1 VATERKSG
9 TGGLDTFLAASGSQL
24 LDHRGDQV
32 MKYHIHKAVV
42 IGSGTM
48 GAAIA
53 AHLAN
58 AGVPVTLLDI
68 VPKDAPVEDKDARN
82 KIVNEGW
89 DRCLKARP
97 ANLMS
102 PELKTL
108 VKLGNLDDDFGV
120 VAEADWIC
128 EAIVEN
134 LEIKRDLMARIDD
147 MRKRTS
153 IVSTN
158 TSGIPV
164 SAIAEGRS
172 KEFKKHFLGIHFFN
186 PPRYLKLLEIIPT
199 KDTDREVV
207 EFFSWFGEYRLGKG
221 IVECKDTPN
230 FIGNRVAFGTGA
242 FAMDYILKNGYTVDE
257 VDAVTG
263 PLIGRPKTATFRLID
278 LVGLDVWDH
287 VGRNLAPLIP
297 HDQLGQEYLK
307 AETPAKLMSTMLKR
321 KWLGNKT
328 KVGFYK
334 EVRKEDGS
342 KEFWSLDLNTLE
354 HVPPIKP
361 RFDSVKAAKDVE
373 GLGDRLKVLL
383 EADDK
388 AAELVKAL
396 TYQSFQYTSS
406 IVPEVAD
413 SPKPIDD
420 ATRWGFSHEAGPFET
435 WDMLG
440 VKDTVKRM
448 KAAGYPAVEWV
459 NDMLKAGVESFYQYE
474 NGEKVGV
481 YNVTQQK
488 YVPIRRPARM
498 IILKQ
503 QKIVSQN
510 SGATIRDLGDGVAC
524 LEFHTKMNALDEDI
538 MTMTVEAFDRL
549 EMDFD
554 GLVIGNEAENFSA
567 GANLFM
573 MVVGAQQG
581 MWDMLDSAVRKL
593 QEMNIR
599 MRYSPKPVVV
609 APAGL
614 TLGGGCEI
622 TMHGSRVVAAAE
634 TYIGLVELGAGVIP
648 AGGGT
653 KEMLRRI
660 LNPVMRVENAEP
672 LAALQRAFLQMGQA
686 KVATSAEEARG
697 MNILT
702 PADRIVLNRDHLLAE
717 AKQEVLHMV
726 AAGYKPPAPE
736 LIYAAGRDAL
746 AAIRIGAWMFA
757 EGKYITQY
765 DHHIAGKLAY
775 VMCGGELTRPQWVSE
790 QYILDLEREAILSL
804 FGEEKTQ
811 ARMWNLLQTGKP
823 LRN

>member
-1 VATERKSG
+1 
-9 TGGLDTFLAASGSQL
+9 
-24 LDHRGDQV
+24 

-68 VPKDAPVEDKDARN
+68 VPKDAPVDSKAARN

-89 DRCLKARP
+89 ERCLKAKP

-102 PELKTL
+102 ADLKTL
-108 VKLGNLDDDFGV
+108 VKLGNLEDDFDA

-128 EAIVEN
+128 EAVVED
-134 LEIKRDLMARIDD
+134 LKIKQGLITRIDEV
-147 MRKRTS
+147 RKPS
-153 IVSTN
+153 AIVSTN

-164 SAIAEGRS
+164 SSIVEGRS
-172 KEFKKHFLGIHFFN
+172 KELKRHFLGTHFFN

-199 KDTDREVV
+199 ADTDKEVRE
-207 EFFSWFGEYRLGKG
+207 FISWFGEYRLGKG
-221 IVECKDTPN
+221 IVLCKDTPN

-242 FAMDYILKNGYTVDE
+242 FSMDFILKNGYTVDE
-257 VDAVTG
+257 VDAITG

-287 VGRNLAPLIP
+287 VARNLAPLIS
-297 HDQLGQEYLK
+297 HDKLGQEYLK
-307 AETPAKLMSTMLKR
+307 AEAPGKLMSTLLER

-328 KVGFYK
+328 KIGFYK
-334 EVRKEDGS
+334 EVREEDG
-342 KEFWSLDLNTLE
+342 KKVFWSLDLNTLE

-361 RFDSVKAAKDVE
+361 RFDSVKVAKDVE
-373 GLGDRLKVLL
+373 GLGARLKVLL
-383 EADDK
+383 EAQDK
-388 AAELVKAL
+388 AANLVKAL
-396 TYQSFQYTSS
+396 TYQGFQYASS
-406 IVPEVAD
+406 IIPEVAD
-413 SPKPIDD
+413 TVKPIDN
-420 ATRWGFSHEAGPFET
+420 AVRWGFMHEAGPFAM

-440 VKDTVKRM
+440 VKETVKKM
-448 KAAGYPAVEWV
+448 KAAGYTAAKWV
-459 NDMLKAGVESFYQYE
+459 DEMLKAGVESFYQYK

-481 YNVTQQK
+481 YDVVK
-488 YVPIRRPARM
+488 GRYVRLRRLEG
-498 IILKQ
+498 IVVLKQ
-503 QKIVSQN
+503 QRIVSQN
-510 SGATIRDLGDGVAC
+510 SGATIRDLRDGVAC

-538 MTMTVEAFDRL
+538 MNMADEAFHRL
-549 EMDFD
+549 ETDFD

-581 MWDMLDSAVRKL
+581 MWDMLNAATKKL
-593 QEMNIR
+593 QDFNMR
-599 MRYSPKPVVV
+599 VRYSPKPIIV

-614 TLGGGCEI
+614 ALGGGCEI

-660 LNPVMRVENAEP
+660 VNPVMRVENAEP
-672 LAALQRAFLQMGQA
+672 LSALQRAFLQMGQA

-697 MNILT
+697 MNIVG
-702 PADRIVLNRDHLLAE
+702 PADRIVPNRNHLLSE
-717 AKQEVLHMV
+717 AKKEVLHMI
-726 AAGYKPPAPE
+726 AAGYRPPAPE

-757 EGKYITQY
+757 EGNYITQY

-775 VMCGGELTRPQWVSE
+775 VMCGGDLTRGQWVSE

-804 FGEEKTQ
+804 FGEERTQ

>member
-1 VATERKSG
+1 
-9 TGGLDTFLAASGSQL
+9 
-24 LDHRGDQV
+24 
-32 MKYHIHKAVV
+32 MNKYQIHKAVV
-42 IGSGTM
+42 IGAGTM
-48 GAAIA
+48 GASIA

-68 VPKDAPVEDKDARN
+68 VPKDAPADDRAARN
-82 KIVNEGW
+82 KIVTDMW
-89 DRCLKARP
+89 DKCLKAKP

-102 PELKTL
+102 PDLKTF
-108 VKLGNLDDDFGV
+108 VTLGNLEDDFGA

-134 LEIKRDLMARIDD
+134 LKIKQDLMARIDEV
-147 MRKRTS
+147 RKPNA

-164 SAIAEGRS
+164 TSIAEGLS
-172 KEFKKHFLGIHFFN
+172 KEFKKHFLGTHFFN

-199 KDTDREVV
+199 KDTSKDVV
-207 EFFSWFGEYRLGKG
+207 EFMSHFGEYRLGKG
-221 IVECKDTPN
+221 IVLCKDTPN
-230 FIGNRVAFGTGA
+230 FIGNRIAFGTGA
-242 FAMDYILKNGYTVDE
+242 FGLDFILKNGYTVDE
-257 VDAVTG
+257 VDAITG
-263 PLIGRPKTATFRLID
+263 PLIGRPKTATFRLMD
-278 LVGLDVWDH
+278 LVGIDVWDH

-297 HDQLGQEYLK
+297 HDKLGQEYLK
-307 AETPAKLMSTMLKR
+307 SEAPNKLISTLIER

-328 KVGFYK
+328 KIGFYK
-334 EVRKEDGS
+334 EVRNEEGK

-354 HVPPIKP
+354 HTPSTKP
-361 RFDSVKAAKDVE
+361 RFDSIKAAKDAE
-373 GLGDRLKVLL
+373 GLEDKLKVLI

-388 AAELVKAL
+388 AGQLVKAL
-396 TYQSFQYTSS
+396 TYQSFQYASS
-406 IVPEVAD
+406 IIPEVAD
-413 SPKPIDD
+413 TAKPIDD
-420 ATRWGFSHEAGPFET
+420 AVRWGFMHEAGPFEM

-440 VKDTVKRM
+440 VKETVNKM
-448 KAAGYPAVEWV
+448 KSAGYPAAKWV
-459 NDMLKAGVESFYQYE
+459 NDMLKAGVESFYQYK

-481 YNVTQQK
+481 YDVAKQK
-488 YVPIRRPARM
+488 YVKIKLPVGM
-498 IILKQ
+498 LVLKQ
-503 QKIVSQN
+503 QKVVSEN
-510 SGATIRDLGDGVAC
+510 VGATLRDMGDGVAC

-538 MTMTVEAFDRL
+538 MNMTIEAFDRL
-549 EMDFD
+549 DTDFE
-554 GLVIGNEAENFSA
+554 GLVIGNEADNFSA

-581 MWDMLDSAVRKL
+581 MWDMLEAATKKL
-593 QEMNIR
+593 QDLNMR

-622 TMHGSRVVAAAE
+622 TMHAPRVVASAE

-660 LNPVMRVENAEP
+660 VNPVMRVENAEV
-672 LAALQRAFLQMGQA
+672 LAPLQRAFLQMGQA
-686 KVATSAEEARG
+686 KVATSAEEARV
-697 MNILT
+697 MNILG

-717 AKQEVLHMV
+717 AKKEVLHMI

-736 LIYAAGRDAL
+736 PIYAAGRDAL
-746 AAIRIGAWMFA
+746 AAIQIGAWMFS

-775 VMCGGELTRPQWVSE
+775 VMCGGELTRGQWVSE

-811 ARMWNLLQTGKP
+811 ARMWNILQTGKP

>member
-1 VATERKSG
+1 
-9 TGGLDTFLAASGSQL
+9 
-24 LDHRGDQV
+24 

-68 VPKDAPVEDKDARN
+68 VPRDAPAGDRQARN
-82 KIVNEGW
+82 RIVNEGW
-89 DRCLKARP
+89 DRCLKAKP
-97 ANLMS
+97 ANLMAS
-102 PELKTL
+102 ELKTF
-108 VKLGNLDDDFGV
+108 VKLGNLEDDFGT
-120 VAEADWIC
+120 VAEADWVC

-134 LEIKRDLMARIDD
+134 LTIKQGLMARIDEV
-147 MRKRTS
+147 RKPS
-153 IVSTN
+153 GIVSTN

-164 SAIAEGRS
+164 AAIAEGRS
-172 KEFKKHFLGIHFFN
+172 EGFKKHFLGTHFFN

-199 KDTDREVV
+199 QDTDPDVV
-207 EFFSWFGEYRLGKG
+207 GFISWFSEYRLGKG
-221 IVECKDTPN
+221 IVLCKDTPN

-242 FAMDYILKNGYTVDE
+242 FGLDYILRNGYTVDE
-257 VDAVTG
+257 VDAITG

-287 VGRNLAPLIP
+287 VARNLAPLIP
-297 HDQLGQEYLK
+297 YDELGQEYLK
-307 AETPAKLMSTMLKR
+307 AEAPAKLMSTMLER

-334 EVRKEDGS
+334 EVRGEAGK
-342 KEFWSLDLNTLE
+342 KEFWPLDLNSLE
-354 HVPPIKP
+354 HIPPTKP

-373 GLGDRLKVLL
+373 NLGERLKVLL
-383 EADDK
+383 NANDK
-388 AAELVKAL
+388 AAKLVRAL
-396 TYQSFQYTSS
+396 TYQGFQYASS
-406 IVPEVAD
+406 ILPEVAD
-413 SPKPIDD
+413 TVKPIDD
-420 ATRWGFSHEAGPFET
+420 AVRWGFMHEAGPFET

-440 VKDTVKRM
+440 VRDTLERM
-448 KAAGYPAVEWV
+448 QAEGYPAADWV
-459 NDMLKAGVESFYQYE
+459 RQMLQAGNQSFYQYE
-474 NGEKVGV
+474 HGEKIGV
-481 YNVTQQK
+481 FDVVK
-488 YVPIRRPARM
+488 KDYVPIKRPEGM
-498 IILKQ
+498 IVLRQ
-503 QKIVSQN
+503 QKVVSQN
-510 SGATIRDLGDGVAC
+510 QGATLHDLGDGVAC
-524 LEFHTKMNALDEDI
+524 LEFHTKMNALDDDI
-538 MTMTVEAFDRL
+538 MSMAVEAMNRL
-549 EMDFD
+549 ETDFD

-581 MWDMLDSAVRKL
+581 MWDMLDEAVRKL
-593 QEMNIR
+593 QNMNMA
-599 MRYSPKPVVV
+599 MRYSPKPIVI

-614 TLGGGCEI
+614 ALGGGCEI

-660 LNPVMRVENAEP
+660 VNPVMRVENAEV
-672 LAALQRAFLQMGQA
+672 LAPLQRAFLQMGQA
-686 KVATSAEEARG
+686 KVAISAEEARG
-697 MNILT
+697 MNILGS
-702 PADRIVLNRDHLLAE
+702 ADRIVLNRDHLLAE
-717 AKQEVLHMV
+717 AKKEVLHMA

-736 LIYAAGRDAL
+736 LIFAAGRDAL

-757 EGKYITQY
+757 EGSYITQY

-775 VMCGGELTRPQWVSE
+775 VMCGGDLTRPQWVSE

-804 FGEEKTQ
+804 FGEERTQ
-811 ARMWNLLQTGKP
+811 ARMWNILQTGKP

>member
-1 VATERKSG
+1 
-9 TGGLDTFLAASGSQL
+9 
-24 LDHRGDQV
+24 
-32 MKYHIHKAVV
+32 MKYQIHKAVV
-42 IGSGTM
+42 IGAGTM
-48 GAAIA
+48 GASIA

-58 AGVPVTLLDI
+58 VGVPVTLLDI
-68 VPKDAPVEDKDARN
+68 VPKDAPADDKAARN
-82 KIVNEGW
+82 KIVNAGW
-89 DRCLKARP
+89 ESCLKAKP

-102 PELKTL
+102 ADLKTF
-108 VKLGNLDDDFGV
+108 VTLGNLEDDFGV
-120 VAEADWIC
+120 IAEADWIC

-134 LEIKRDLMARIDD
+134 LKIKQDLMARIDEV
-147 MRKRTS
+147 RKPNA

-164 SAIAEGRS
+164 TSIAEGRS
-172 KEFKKHFLGIHFFN
+172 KEFKKHFLGTHFFN
-186 PPRYLKLLEIIPT
+186 PPRYLKLLEVIPT
-199 KDTDREVV
+199 KDTAKEVV
-207 EFFSWFGEYRLGKG
+207 EFVAHFGEFRLGKG
-221 IVECKDTPN
+221 IVLCKDTPN

-242 FAMDYILKNGYTVDE
+242 FAMDFILKNGYSVDE

-263 PLIGRPKTATFRLID
+263 PLMGRPKTATFRLMD

-297 HDQLGQEYLK
+297 HDKLGQEYLK
-307 AETPAKLMSTMLKR
+307 AEAPAKLMSTLLER

-334 EVRKEDGS
+334 EVRDAEGK
-342 KEFWSLDLNTLE
+342 KEFWSLDLKSLE
-354 HVPPIKP
+354 HTPSTKP

-383 EADDK
+383 EAEDK

-396 TYQSFQYTSS
+396 TYQGFQYASS
-406 IVPEVAD
+406 IIPEVAETV
-413 SPKPIDD
+413 KPIDD
-420 ATRWGFSHEAGPFET
+420 AVRWGFMHEAGPFEI

-440 VKDTVKRM
+440 VKETVKKM
-448 KAAGYPAVEWV
+448 KAAGYPAAKWV
-459 NDMLKAGVESFYQYE
+459 DAMLKAGVESFYQYK

-481 YNVTQQK
+481 YDAVK
-488 YVPIRRPARM
+488 GKHVKIKRPEGM
-498 IILKQ
+498 VVLK
-503 QKIVSQN
+503 KSKVVSQN
-510 SGATIRDLGDGVAC
+510 TGATLWDIGDGVAC
-524 LEFHTKMNALDEDI
+524 LEFHTKMNALDDDI
-538 MTMTVEAFDRL
+538 MNMAIEAMQRL
-549 EMDFD
+549 ETDFD
-554 GLVIGNEAENFSA
+554 GLVIGNEADNFSA

-581 MWDMLDSAVRKL
+581 MWDMLDAAVKKL
-593 QEMNIR
+593 QDMNMR
-599 MRYSPKPVVV
+599 MRYSPKPIVV

-614 TLGGGCEI
+614 ALGGGCEI
-622 TMHGSRVVAAAE
+622 TMHAPRVVAAAE

-660 LNPVMRVENAEP
+660 VNPVMRVENAEV
-672 LAALQRAFLQMGQA
+672 LAPLQRAFLQMGQA

-697 MNILT
+697 MNILG
-702 PADRIVLNRDHLLAE
+702 PADRVVMNRDHLLTE
-717 AKQEVLHMV
+717 AKKEVLHMI

-736 LIYAAGRDAL
+736 PIYAAGRDAL
-746 AAIRIGAWMFA
+746 AAIRIGAWSFA
-757 EGKYITQY
+757 EGNYITQY

-775 VMCGGELTRPQWVSE
+775 VMCGGELTRGQWVSE

-811 ARMWNLLQTGKP
+811 ARMWNILQTGKP

>member
-1 VATERKSG
+1 MR
-9 TGGLDTFLAASGSQL
+9 
-24 LDHRGDQV
+24 
-32 MKYHIHKAVV
+32 YHIHKAVV

-48 GAAIA
+48 GAAIS

-68 VPKDAPVEDKDARN
+68 VPRDAPAGDKEARN
-82 KIVNEGW
+82 KIVREGW
-89 DRCLKARP
+89 EHCLTAKP

-102 PELKTL
+102 ADLKTL
-108 VKLGNLDDDFGV
+108 VKLGNLEDDFDAV
-120 VAEADWIC
+120 SEADWVC

-134 LEIKRDLMARIDD
+134 LTIKQDLMARIDQV
-147 MRKRTS
+147 RKPKG
-153 IVSTN
+153 IVTTN

-164 SAIAEGRS
+164 SAIAEERS
-172 KEFKKHFLGIHFFN
+172 EGFKKHFLGTHFFN
-186 PPRYLKLLEIIPT
+186 PPRYLKLLEIIPME
-199 KDTDREVV
+199 DTEREVV
-207 EFFSWFGEYRLGKG
+207 EFFSWFGEHRLGKG
-221 IVECKDTPN
+221 VVLCKDTPN

-242 FAMDYILKNGYTVDE
+242 FALDFILKNDYTVDE
-257 VDAVTG
+257 VDAITG
-263 PLIGRPKTATFRLID
+263 PLMGRPKTATFRLID

-297 HDQLGQEYLK
+297 HDKLGQEYLK
-307 AETPAKLMSTMLKR
+307 AEAPNRLMSTMLER

-328 KVGFYK
+328 KIGFYK
-334 EVRKEDGS
+334 EVREEDGR
-342 KEFWSLDLNTLE
+342 KEFWSLNLNTLE
-354 HVPPIKP
+354 HVAPSKP
-361 RFDSVKAAKDVE
+361 RFDSVKAAKDIE

-383 EADDK
+383 AADDK
-388 AAELVKAL
+388 AANLVKAL
-396 TYQSFQYTSS
+396 TYQGFQYSSS
-406 IVPEVAD
+406 IIPEVAD
-413 SPKPIDD
+413 TVKPIDD
-420 ATRWGFSHEAGPFET
+420 AVRWGFMHEAGPFET

-440 VKDTVKRM
+440 VKETVQQM
-448 KAAGYPAVEWV
+448 EAAGYSAAQWV
-459 NDMLKAGVESFYQYE
+459 HDMLAGGVESFYQYE

-481 YNVTQQK
+481 YDASK
-488 YVPIRRPARM
+488 RSYIGLKRPEGR
-498 IILKQ
+498 IVLKQ
-503 QKIVSQN
+503 QRIVSQN
-510 SGATIRDLGDGVAC
+510 SGATIRDMGDGVAC

-538 MTMTVEAFDRL
+538 MSMALEAFDRL
-549 EMDFD
+549 ETDFD

-581 MWDMLDSAVRKL
+581 MWDMLEAAVRKL
-593 QEMNIR
+593 QDMNMR
-599 MRYSPKPVVV
+599 MRYSPKPIVV

-648 AGGGT
+648 AGGGS

-660 LNPVMRVENAEP
+660 VNPVMRIENAEP

-686 KVATSAEEARG
+686 KVATSAKEARS
-697 MNILT
+697 MDILSS
-702 PADRIVLNRDHLLAE
+702 ADRIVLNRDHLLAQ
-717 AKQEVLHMV
+717 AKKEVLHMV
-726 AAGYKPPAPE
+726 ASEYRPPAPE
-736 LIYAAGRDAL
+736 SIYAAGRDAL
-746 AAIRIGAWMFA
+746 AAIRIGAWMFK
-757 EGKYITQY
+757 EGHYITPY

-804 FGEEKTQ
+804 FGEERTQ
-811 ARMWNLLQTGKP
+811 ARMWNILQTGKP